1 MFEKLR
7 QKIFKKSEVGATN
20 HAQEHGPEDR
30 FIENALHQ
38 YGGSFA
44 LRNGSYDNTYPNI
57 ARIAEAIAEINP
69 IAINGKGE
77 EINLAPRLL
86 QILARPNREMSGTD
100 FMETLATMLLVHP
113 KVYLL
118 AWRNTTHGLE
128 AGGDI
133 TLDNFAGLTFMENV
147 AESVVDGI
155 STYRMGGK
163 TYSEQEVITLS
174 LAVNPYRIN
183 DGYSPSIA
191 SKKWPT
197 TDDFIAEYHNAQ
209 FRNGAVP
216 AGQFTITAPSV
227 AIYNDIVDRMQ
238 EQFRGA
244 RKAGNIMY
252 VHRPTSSIDGKP
264 EAAAIEWTPFAQT
277 NKELTL
283 EAVYNQANHKIDTI
297 FGVPEEIKG
306 HLSNSNYASAEV
318 ADYVFARR
326 VVYPK
331 LVKIYSRLT
340 HEFNRI
346 FGGMG
351 FALSFNY
358 ELPMLT
364 DTRKLQAEAL
374 KTMIEAGFTHES
386 AVEALRLPESFR
398 QLEMRKGLA
407 QGAKRSGA
415 PELRRIA
422 SETDCLQAD
431 FRATHAESGEAANAE
446 KASNGDAQ
454 GAATCALRQR
464 KPCER
469 VRQRGAK

>member
-20 HAQEHGPEDR
+20 QIQEHDPEDR
-30 FIENALHQ
+30 FVENGIHQ

-57 ARIAEAIAEINP
+57 ARIAEAIAEISP
-69 IAINGKGE
+69 IAIDGKGK
-77 EINLAPRLL
+77 EINPAPRLL
-86 QILARPNREMSGTD
+86 EILARPNREMSGTD
-100 FMETLATMLLVHP
+100 FIETLATMLLVHP

-118 AWRNTTHGLE
+118 VWRSSDGDTV

-133 TLDNFAGLTFMENV
+133 NLDNFAGLTFMENV
-147 AESVVDGI
+147 AESVVDGV

-191 SKKWPT
+191 SKKWAT

-252 VHRPTSSIDGKP
+252 VHRPTSSIDGRP

-283 EAVYNQANHKIDTI
+283 DAVYEQANHKIDTI

-374 KTMIEAGFTHES
+374 KTMLDAGFTHES

-398 QLEMRKGLA
+398 GLKMRKGLA
-407 QGAKRSGA
+407 QGAEQSGA
-415 PELRRIA
+415 PVA
-422 SETDCLQAD
+422 GKATQAE
-431 FRATHAESGEAANAE
+431 RPERGTREEC
-446 KASNGDAQ
+446 
-454 GAATCALRQR
+454 GAV
-464 KPCER
+464 ER
-469 VRQRGAK
+469 VTKGAK

>member
-1 MFEKLR
+1 MCSSDL
-7 QKIFKKSEVGATN
+7 
-20 HAQEHGPEDR
+20 
-30 FIENALHQ
+30 
-38 YGGSFA
+38 
-44 LRNGSYDNTYPNI
+44 
-57 ARIAEAIAEINP
+57 
-69 IAINGKGE
+69 
-77 EINLAPRLL
+77 
-86 QILARPNREMSGTD
+86 
-100 FMETLATMLLVHP
+100 
-113 KVYLL
+113 
-118 AWRNTTHGLE
+118 
-128 AGGDI
+128 
-133 TLDNFAGLTFMENV
+133 
-147 AESVVDGI
+147 
-155 STYRMGGK
+155 
-163 TYSEQEVITLS
+163 
-174 LAVNPYRIN
+174 
-183 DGYSPSIA
+183 
-191 SKKWPT
+191 
-197 TDDFIAEYHNAQ
+197 NAQ

-283 EAVYNQANHKIDTI
+283 DAVYNQANHKIDTI

-331 LVKIYSRLT
+331 LVKVYSRLT

-374 KTMIEAGFTHES
+374 KTMIEAGFAHES

-398 QLEMRKGLA
+398 RLEMRKGLA
-407 QGAKRSGA
+407 QGAERSGA
-415 PELRRIA
+415 PVA
-422 SETDCLQAD
+422 GKATQAK
-431 FRATHAESGEAANAE
+431 RPERGTRKEC
-446 KASNGDAQ
+446 
-454 GAATCALRQR
+454 GAV
-464 KPCER
+464 KR
-469 VRQRGAK
+469 VQRGAE

>member
-7 QKIFKKSEVGATN
+7 QKIFKKSTVGAENQTV
-20 HAQEHGPEDR
+20 EHDAEDR
-30 FIENALHQ
+30 FIEYGIHQ
-38 YGGSFA
+38 YGNGFA

-57 ARIAEAIAEINP
+57 ARIAEAIAEVLP
-69 IAINGKGE
+69 IAIDSKGE
-77 EINLAPRLL
+77 EITPTPKLL
-86 QILARPNREMSGTD
+86 KVLARPNREMSGTD

-118 AWRNTTHGLE
+118 VWRNTAQGLE

-147 AESVVDGI
+147 AESVVNGV

-174 LAVNPYRIN
+174 LAINPYRLN

-191 SKKWPT
+191 GKKWAT

-244 RKAGNIMY
+244 RRAGNIMY

-283 EAVYNQANHKIDTI
+283 EAVYQQANHKIDTI

-318 ADYVFARR
+318 ADYVFSRR
-326 VVYPK
+326 VIYPK

-374 KTMIEAGFTHES
+374 KALVEAGFTAES

-398 QLEMRKGLA
+398 KLETKTQSTKCVGASEDALA
-407 QGAKRSGA
+407 PKARNARRCQGAD
-415 PELRRIA
+415 E
-422 SETDCLQAD
+422 C
-431 FRATHAESGEAANAE
+431 RAQ
-446 KASNGDAQ
+446 K
-454 GAATCALRQR
+454 GAA
-464 KPCER
+464 
-469 VRQRGAK
+469 

>member
-7 QKIFKKSEVGATN
+7 QKIFGKSEIGATN
-20 HAQEHGPEDR
+20 QIQEHDPEDR
-30 FIENALHQ
+30 FIENAIHQ

-69 IAINGKGE
+69 IAINSRGE
-77 EINLAPRLL
+77 EINPAPRLL

-118 AWRNTTHGLE
+118 VWHRNGTELATG
-128 AGGDI
+128 AN
-133 TLDNFAGLTFMENV
+133 LDNFAGLTFMENV
-147 AESVVDGI
+147 AESVVDGV

-163 TYSEQEVITLS
+163 TYSEQEVVTLS

-191 SKKWPT
+191 SKKWAT

-264 EAAAIEWTPFAQT
+264 ESAAIEWTPFAQT

-398 QLEMRKGLA
+398 GLEMRKETTGSTKQA
-407 QGAKRSGA
+407 VGGRDEADRRSPAERAASAA
-415 PELRRIA
+415 PRKA
-422 SETDCLQAD
+422 SETDALVRTIPSDAG
-431 FRATHAESGEAANAE
+431 ESGEATTGGE
-446 KASNGDAQ
+446 ECKAQKG
-454 GAATCALRQR
+454 G
-464 KPCER
+464 E
-469 VRQRGAK
+469 